1 LGRGLRRFAYKVS
14 PKLTVYVNESVPYSY
29 LTHADN
35 SHAFCFSMNDITSQA
50 AAVQHLLATRAD
62 AVDFAEFGDGIS
74 EEWIQRAEG
83 RLGVAFP
90 PSYRWWLRNYGGG
103 TIYGDEV
110 FSVYGLDFDTI
121 SGGDVVHMNELDRM
135 REGLPPEHLRIM
147 NDYLGQE
154 YFLDLSRANDASEA
168 PVYVS
173 FGKET
178 QLYAASFF
186 DFLAKQLS
194 E

>member
-1 LGRGLRRFAYKVS
+1 
-14 PKLTVYVNESVPYSY
+14 
-29 LTHADN
+29 
-35 SHAFCFSMNDITSQA
+35 MNDFARQA
-50 AAVQHLLATRAD
+50 AAIRHLIATRAD
-62 AVDFAEFGDGIS
+62 AVDFAEFGDGTS
-74 EEWIQRAEG
+74 EEWIQRAEA

-90 PSYRWWLRNYGGG
+90 PSYCWWLRQYGSG

-110 FSVYGLDFDTI
+110 YSVYGLDFDTV
-121 SGGDVVHMNELDRM
+121 SGGDVVHINELDRA
-135 REGLPPEHLRIM
+135 REGLPPEHLMIM

-154 YFLDLSRANDASEA
+154 YFLDLSRANAASEA

-173 FGKET
+173 FGEET